1 MAGQFMPSIP
11 PPLIGLT
18 DKCDAQPSAHCGD
31 RVRDMALRHCFGH
44 GLDARFDGRSVI
56 SRHVQSGSKGNHFN
70 INFFADLAV
79 MLSHVAHVIED
90 EIHNGGIIYVDL
102 HGHPMRLLLVGG
114 RADFGRSTDFGGI
127 TDLRAQQRAS
137 TEVTPVKTINDLFM
151 VFSSSVLAQAYY
163 AA

>member
-1 MAGQFMPSIP
+1 MVSLMD
-11 PPLIGLT
+11 LMRTLT
-18 DKCDAQPSAHCGD
+18 RG
-31 RVRDMALRHCFGH
+31 
-44 GLDARFDGRSVI
+44 VI
-56 SRHVQSGSKGNHFN
+56 SQHVQSGSKGNHFN
-70 INFFADLAV
+70 VNLFADLVV

-151 VFSSSVLAQAYY
+151 VFSLSVLAQVYTAAYAGMY
-163 AA
+163 GSRTFRQMSA